1 MGSFMMIMGYVM
13 VGYCVGD
20 MLYKGLKRL
29 KGVN

>member
-13 VGYCVGD
+13 IGYCVGD
-20 MLYKGLKRL
+20 MLYKGLKRS